1 MLCSDGDMI
10 LLLPIKSALKS
21 SAGKGNLKMVLF
33 VLLLILDRLL
43 PAAPLLLVLSKNLLL
58 ATCFSNTAIFLS
70 TFLRMFYLAKMTN

>member
-1 MLCSDGDMI
+1 MLCSDSDMI

-33 VLLLILDRLL
+33 VLLILDRLL